1 MIVPWSRYWTSIG
14 LLGAFA
20 LLGVYWVM
28 ASLAGGWW
36 LHAGRERFPLSPEA
50 VERIKARK
58 IRKQARD
65 ERRAE
70 QWRGTV

>member
-50 VERIKARK
+50 VERIKARE

>member
-58 IRKQARD
+58 IRKEARD

>member
-50 VERIKARK
+50 VERIKAREA
-58 IRKQARD
+58 RKQARD

>member
-14 LLGAFA
+14 LLGALA

-65 ERRAE
+65 DHRAE

>member
-20 LLGVYWVM
+20 LLGAYWVM

-50 VERIKARK
+50 VERIKAREA
-58 IRKQARD
+58 RKQARD